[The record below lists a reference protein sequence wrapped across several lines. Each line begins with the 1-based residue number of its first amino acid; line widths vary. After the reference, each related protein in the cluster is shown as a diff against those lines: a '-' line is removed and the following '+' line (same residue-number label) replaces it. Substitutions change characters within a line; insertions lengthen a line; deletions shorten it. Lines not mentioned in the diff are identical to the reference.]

1 MPQKRRFV
9 NGSWIVKLCAIFAM
23 GCSYADEYVNFEH
36 FLGCPFSKAVVEVG
50 ALPIY
55 IDFSKSQI
63 EESFAEFT
71 RGKNFDEMEQLFK
84 IWNPD
89 FFASDYA
96 APWKGCNYRFGIFQD
111 SQAAHKKTR
120 LIQGINCKM
129 SIEFCDWIIETQDL
143 TNRPELGRLIQ
154 RLTQLDQV
162 CHSIFLEKVEEIAKV
177 HPQINQI
184 FYTYKGKKRLPI
196 TLRLIR
202 FDHSERFTMP
212 LHFDI
217 SVMTLVFPSNDAP
230 LDECLLIAPADDSF
244 TIEKLKKPLRPIS
257 ENQNQTTGLLISG
270 TMFSD
275 LDIPIPPTPHGV
287 LPHNR
292 DFRTVIVACLHVPN
306 LDTSKQSFLLPMLY
320 ETPQHIKR

>member
-96 APWKGCNYRFGIFQD
+96 APWKG
-111 SQAAHKKTR
+111 AAKTR
-120 LIQGINCKM
+120 QARSAG
-129 SIEFCDWIIETQDL
+129 ST
-143 TNRPELGRLIQ
+143 RPRS
-154 RLTQLDQV
+154 T
-162 CHSIFLEKVEEIAKV
+162 S
-177 HPQINQI
+177 
-184 FYTYKGKKRLPI
+184 
-196 TLRLIR
+196 
-202 FDHSERFTMP
+202 S
-212 LHFDI
+212 
-217 SVMTLVFPSNDAP
+217 
-230 LDECLLIAPADDSF
+230 
-244 TIEKLKKPLRPIS
+244 
-257 ENQNQTTGLLISG
+257 TT
-270 TMFSD
+270 T
-275 LDIPIPPTPHGV
+275 
-287 LPHNR
+287 R
-292 DFRTVIVACLHVPN
+292 AAR
-306 LDTSKQSFLLPMLY
+306 
-320 ETPQHIKR
+320 